1 MPSPSIAPPAA
12 VDHFILAH
20 RSAVQAALAAIIAG
34 ALLFSSST
42 VAGAESTPPATPDAA
57 AEAAPSSDEQVAR
70 ESYEFQ
76 PGAVC
81 PFCAITPEFT
91 AGRSGLHWHGHWR
104 PVGQR
109 EYITIPVLAVAI
121 LSTQL
126 IPPPETP
133 TWDSP
138 ILFDDAARDALRIHS
153 PSGRRSAS
161 AVSDAIFVIETLHP
175 VVLDPLIVAWWVRQ
189 SPDVAWQMF
198 VINAQAYA
206 LTLLVNDV
214 TKRLTARTRPWV
226 NVDDC
231 EQNPTGPSCGSGGKY
246 RSFYSGHA
254 AVTATGAGLICA
266 HHTQLSLYQNE
277 WLDGGTCAVA
287 VLGTAVTG
295 AMRIASDNHWASDV
309 LVGHLLG
316 YVSGY
321 LLPTLLY
328 YKEFRLAPHDHPSQ
342 APTFAALPLIG
353 DDKLGLSLFGL
364 F

>member
-1 MPSPSIAPPAA
+1 MPSPSILPTDASAHITAA
-12 VDHFILAH
+12 R
-20 RSAVQAALAAIIAG
+20 RSAIQAALGSAIAG
-34 ALLFSSST
+34 VLLFWSNT
-42 VAGAESTPPATPDAA
+42 LAAAESTPGAAPAPV
-57 AEAAPSSDEQVAR
+57 AEAAPSADEQTVR
-70 ESYEFQ
+70 ETYEFQ
-76 PGAVC
+76 PERVC
-81 PFCAITPEFT
+81 PFCAITPQLT
-91 AGRSGLHWHGHWR
+91 GGRSGLHWHSHWR
-104 PVGQR
+104 SVGQR
-109 EYITIPVLAVAI
+109 EYIAISVLTLALV
-121 LSTQL
+121 STQL
-126 IPPPETP
+126 IPPPEEP
-133 TWDSP
+133 NWDKP
-138 ILFDDAARDALRIHS
+138 ILFDNAARDALRISS

-161 AVSDAIFVIETLHP
+161 MVSDAIFVIETLHP

-206 LTLLVNDV
+206 LTLLANDV
-214 TKRLTARTRPWV
+214 TKRLTARKRPWV
-226 NVDDC
+226 DVDDC
-231 EQNPTGPSCGSGGKY
+231 EQNPSGSSCGSGGEY

-328 YKEFRLAPHDHPSQ
+328 YKEFRLAPHDHPQ
-342 APTFAALPLIG
+342 APTFAALPLLG